1 MYPLLTL
8 AQEVCSRKK
17 LKASDLHFI
26 IADNNAD
33 FKYFE
38 SSELYKQFTY
48 SEYSVAKLRRYFSWQ
63 NFLDFFIFL
72 KNIIQ
77 SFFFLLFNRPEKIFS
92 KGGFVSLPFGI
103 SAFLLRIP
111 FYLHE
116 TDSVMGLS
124 NKILSKFAHKVFTG
138 FPVKNVDISTNNK
151 YIFVGNPVRAEFFVD
166 FDKIKQTPR
175 DTLNFLIF
183 GGSQGAHALN
193 EWARTFFDIS
203 KNTELLH
210 VLEYIK
216 KNIKVLIISGRGKS
230 NSDVIKK
237 INLNNKNYKH
247 KYQLT
252 IEEVE
257 FLSSDFVEI
266 IHKSDIVLTR
276 AGGSVAELAASAK
289 CTILVPLPT
298 SANNHQ
304 QKNADY
310 FASKNAVLGV
320 RESELYSDKTYKDIL
335 NLLKSEEMQKSFT
348 FELSKFS
355 KPNVAGNILKYL

>member
-1 MYPLLTL
+1 M
-8 AQEVCSRKK
+8 
-17 LKASDLHFI
+17 HFV

-103 SAFLLRIP
+103 SAFFLRIP

-116 TDSVMGLS
+116 TDSAMGLS
-124 NKILSKFAHKVFTG
+124 NKILSKFAQKVFTG
-138 FPVKNVDISTNNK
+138 FPTKNETILEKNK

-166 FDKIKQTPR
+166 FEKIKNQPLN
-175 DTLNFLIF
+175 TLNFLIF
-183 GGSQGAHALN
+183 GGSQGAQALN
-193 EWARTFFDIS
+193 AWARIFFDIS
-203 KNTELLH
+203 KNKELFS
-210 VLEYIK
+210 VLEKIK
-216 KNIKVLIISGRGKS
+216 KNIKVLIISGKGKS
-230 NSDVIKK
+230 NVDVIKK

-247 KYQLT
+247 KYQL
-252 IEEVE
+252 ILEEVE

-310 FASKNAVLGV
+310 FSSQNAVLQV
-320 RESELYSDKTYKDIL
+320 REKNLYTDKTYIKIID
-335 NLLKSEEMQKSFT
+335 LLKSENMQKSLA

-355 KPNVAGNILKYL
+355 KPHVAQNILKHLYL